1 MAIGP
6 VCVDTL
12 QRLRGVELHPRLSAE
27 VPSEPV
33 PPGWIMTAADLA
45 QPESAPLSSLLAR
58 FATAKRRAASAAL
71 LLRCGWASGFAIASY
86 LTCERVPQ
94 LDEYTLY
101 FSERSLLHTL
111 WIREARFYGRAR
123 DALACADDW
132 AGSVQEGDTSANASA
147 ATAVGSLRRQLLESL
162 LRMFEPL
169 VQAQH
174 RWSGFSRHAL
184 WSMAVSSWAA
194 QLTGI
199 ARQLGDAGRGI
210 EEAHAL
216 LAQDPEIARA
226 APQLYEIRIGDSA
239 RTFQRMAACCLYF
252 KSPGRRFCASCPV
265 LPAAERLERNERWLR
280 QIAQGPSLS
289 RPVGSG

>member
-1 MAIGP
+1 MAVGAA
-6 VCVDTL
+6 CLDTL
-12 QRLRGVELHPRLSAE
+12 QRLRGVELHVRVCAE
-27 VPSEPV
+27 A
-33 PPGWIMTAADLA
+33 PPDAPALGWIMTPSELR
-45 QPESAPLSSLLAR
+45 QPDRAPLSSLLAR

-71 LLRCGWASGFAIASY
+71 LLRCGWASGFAIGSY
-86 LTCERVPQ
+86 LVCERVPQ
-94 LDEYTLY
+94 LDDYELH
-101 FSERSLLHTL
+101 FSDRSLLRTL
-111 WIREARFYGRAR
+111 CIRKARFCGRPG
-123 DALACADDW
+123 DALAGASDW
-132 AGSVQEGDTSANASA
+132 AGSLQDGEAGVHASA
-147 ATAVGSLRRQLLESL
+147 AGVSGLRGRLLESL
-162 LRMFEPL
+162 LTTFEPL